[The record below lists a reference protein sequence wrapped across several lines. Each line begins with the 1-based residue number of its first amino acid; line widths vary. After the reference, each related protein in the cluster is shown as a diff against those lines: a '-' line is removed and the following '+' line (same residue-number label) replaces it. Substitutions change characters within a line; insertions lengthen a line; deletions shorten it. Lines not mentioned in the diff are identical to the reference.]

1 LSRQPNPASDEPQD
15 LIDEAMSIP
24 IVNAG
29 VTRLQRVL
37 GPSCFA
43 SLVIL
48 MLLTVLFRRWVH
60 LPPVGMLALLIIIW
74 MLTLGVL
81 VRFRNENPD
90 GDLDSGET
98 IDRQ

>member
-1 LSRQPNPASDEPQD
+1 ML
-15 LIDEAMSIP
+15 DEAMSIP

-48 MLLTVLFRRWVH
+48 MLLAVLFRRWVH
-60 LPPVGMLALLIIIW
+60 LPPVGMLAALILIW
-74 MLTLGVL
+74 LLTLAVL
-81 VRFRNENPD
+81 VRFRNPDPD
-90 GDLDSGET
+90 GDLESGEA

>member
-1 LSRQPNPASDEPQD
+1 
-15 LIDEAMSIP
+15 MSIP
-24 IVNAG
+24 LVNAG

-48 MLLTVLFRRWVH
+48 MLLTVFFRRWVH
-60 LPPVGMLALLIIIW
+60 LPPVGMLALLIFVW

-81 VRFRNENPD
+81 VRFRNDNPD
-90 GDLDSGET
+90 GDLNSGEPV
-98 IDRQ
+98 DREQ